1 MIDNVPEDIK
11 KDRLKQINDEQE
23 RISAEINGRVL
34 GERHEILVEGTKDG
48 RWFGRNRNDKLVF
61 FDSNTTSKGDLEV
74 VKIEE
79 TSPWFLQGTLIQAGN
94 GSPSEPTKSL
104 TINTL

>member
-23 RISAEINGRVL
+23 RISAQINGRVL

-79 TSPWFLQGTLIQAGN
+79 AN
-94 GSPSEPTKSL
+94 
-104 TINTL
+104 